1 MATNPAST
9 PAEHM
14 RKGLEHLHKTHKA
27 ARAEAERLA
36 AERKTQAE
44 TADTSSG

>member
-14 RKGLEHLHKTHKA
+14 RKGLEHLHKTHHA
-27 ARAEAERLA
+27 AKAEAERLA
-36 AERKTQAE
+36 KEREA
-44 TADTSSG
+44 AAAAVAPSDA